1 MGVVLNCKTVGM
13 YMYMYTPLQV
23 NKRLPSK
30 FKQMSVHYLY
40 ETLLCNVLLALYRK
54 VGKAAWKNT
63 CLTHVQLK
71 EELRTR
77 KIYDF
82 GFTKKDTKQKLVEA
96 LKGVQ
101 RVPSLLIHTPTQSIE
116 TLNLQ
121 NYTILECEPL
131 HDIKGH
137 LSNIF
142 DALSSILEK
151 EFAKR
156 SANRY

>member
-1 MGVVLNCKTVGM
+1 M
-13 YMYMYTPLQV
+13 
-23 NKRLPSK
+23 
-30 FKQMSVHYLY
+30 
-40 ETLLCNVLLALYRK
+40 
-54 VGKAAWKNT
+54 
-63 CLTHVQLK
+63 HVQLK
-71 EELRTR
+71 EELRSR

-142 DALSSILEK
+142 DAL
-151 EFAKR
+151 
-156 SANRY
+156 